1 VLTAPA
7 DAGLASPPGR
17 TAAIDDAPM
26 TAAVPVRN
34 DRRLVAEAREVDGVT
49 VSPFHPTVELAL
61 ASNY

>member
-7 DAGLASPPGR
+7 AGSASTPGR
-17 TAAIDDAPM
+17 TAATDDAPT

-34 DRRLVAEAREVDGVT
+34 DRRLVAEAREADGVM
-49 VSPFHPTVELAL
+49 VSPFNPTLELAL